1 MDKLILPRRKRR
13 TPEIVRLE
21 PKAVAVAAELAAE
34 TGYSVQSIVSQMVL
48 FCKDRVELA
57 DMEATDDTD

>member
-21 PKAVAVAAELAAE
+21 PKAAAVASNLAAE

-48 FCKDRVELA
+48 FCEDRVVLA